1 MGEDKIKTDLKEIDV
16 EYLTTLLGQIK
27 CKNNGLIS
35 HLSKDEFKIDGM
47 MIGEDHLSFEYL
59 REKTKVIDMLL
70 HTIQKEILLKSG
82 RLRSLNN

>member
-1 MGEDKIKTDLKEIDV
+1 MDNEKIKKDLKEIDV

-35 HLSKDEFKIDGM
+35 HLAKDEFKIDGM
-47 MIGEDHLSFEYL
+47 MVGKDHLSFEYL

-70 HTIQKEILLKSG
+70 HTIEKEILLKSG

>member
-1 MGEDKIKTDLKEIDV
+1 MDKVKTDLKEIDV

-35 HLSKDEFKIDGM
+35 HLSKKEFQIDGM

-59 REKTKVIDMLL
+59 REKTKVIDMLIA
-70 HTIQKEILLKSG
+70 TIEKEILLKSS
-82 RLRSLNN
+82 RFRSLDN